1 VKLAELAR
9 ELNAEV
15 LHAGRAFE
23 QAEVRSVVASD
34 LMSDVLLVDRPT
46 PLIVTALAS
55 DQVIRTADI
64 VGAIGVLIVNGKNLP
79 VNMRTLAAE
88 TGITL
93 LRTSLPK
100 FEACLRLG
108 RALDY

>member
-1 VKLAELAR
+1 MKLAELAR
-9 ELNAEV
+9 ELQAEI
-15 LHAGRAFE
+15 LHAGRGFDE
-23 QAEVRSVVASD
+23 SEVRSVVASD

-46 PLIVTALAS
+46 PLIVTSLAS

-64 VGAIGVLIVNGKNLP
+64 VGALGVLIVNGKNLP
-79 VNMRTLAAE
+79 SNMKTLAAE

-93 LRTSLPK
+93 LRTPLPK
-100 FEACLRLG
+100 FEACIRIG